1 MLEDI
6 LNFPICL
13 LDCDTSEQDICKKIS
28 GAGNKTFPEF
38 GELVRA
44 IKQNKHL
51 IDVWIEYAANKRATP
66 SWYFIKQGTVHK
78 VGYIS
83 EDGNCNEG
91 AYIDPHFACA
101 VFIKLEMQSR
111 LT

>member
-6 LNFPICL
+6 LNFPTYI
-13 LDCDTSEQDICKKIS
+13 LDRDTSEQDLCKEIS
-28 GAGNKTFPEF
+28 GVGNKSFPEF

-44 IKQNKHL
+44 IKQDEHL

-66 SWYFIKQGTVHK
+66 SWYFSKQGDFHK
-78 VGYIS
+78 VGFIS
-83 EDGNCNEG
+83 EDGNCDEG
-91 AYIDPHFACA
+91 TYIDPHFACA